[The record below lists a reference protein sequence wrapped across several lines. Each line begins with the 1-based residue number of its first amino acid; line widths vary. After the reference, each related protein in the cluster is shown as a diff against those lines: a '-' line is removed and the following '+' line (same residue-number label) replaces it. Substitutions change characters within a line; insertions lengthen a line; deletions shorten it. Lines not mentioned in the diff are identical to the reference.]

1 MRNFTL
7 IIWGLILIFSTTQSF
22 SQCPPNNFTVSD
34 TVCPTQAIVIDNS
47 LSTATS
53 FNWDFCT
60 GDLDSFPSAVALPLI
75 GGTLSYPINMKM
87 IEVDGNHYGFIVNSF
102 GGNYITRYDFGNSPA
117 NSPTATNLNSDP
129 LLGNNTTGIDIVK
142 EGSKWYM
149 FITANSSN
157 SLLRYEMDSITQIN
171 PPLVNLNI
179 SGLVG
184 PNSIKVIDD
193 YAFIPNNS
201 SAEIT
206 RLSFGGSYTNVP
218 VALAPIPTGVFNNFG
233 IDVAFDCA
241 SNKYIG
247 YTTSSGF
254 GLLSKMDFGNS
265 LSNTPTFST
274 AASSIWT
281 ALGLQIVKEEGNW
294 HIYLVTENNNF
305 YHYKTGSSLDQA
317 LTLDYSTNFGGI
329 MNNPQNVQMTK
340 VGSDWIGIIPNR
352 LLFSIVRVQFPQG
365 CSGNANAY
373 SGQSPTG
380 ISFSPSQLGYNT
392 FELKETSANGSVQF
406 FLDSVLVQLAPPEAN
421 FSTSSGCINSPVDF
435 TDLSTICYGTI
446 TGWSWDFGDGNSSSL
461 ASPSHNYASTGTFT
475 TTLKVYSSN
484 GDSASVQQDIT
495 IHETPVAWFTR
506 PDSACVGSD
515 VIFLDASTSN
525 DGVLQQWDW
534 KFGDGDSGTG
544 NTITH
549 SYLNA
554 GIYTVELISTTS
566 FGCSDTATRSITINP
581 GPISDFQ
588 IYNTCAGETAQFLN
602 TTTATGTSILS
613 TDWDFGDGN
622 SSTQTNPNNTYS
634 STANTYNI
642 TLISTAINGCS
653 DTITRAVRI
662 ANQPLP
668 WFTLSSDT
676 ACTFSNIQLTDS
688 SFAGAG
694 DTINKRTWDF
704 GDGTIDS
711 TTLNPNHVYT
721 SPGTYIVR
729 LTIQSPDNCDSS
741 ITRTL
746 LIIESPTAQ
755 FTVSNVCKGVTSSF
769 TDLSTSPA
777 GSFITDWTWDFGDT
791 NSSNQPSP
799 THTYA
804 DTGYYNVSLIVKS
817 DIGCYDTSTIV
828 TQVYSLPNAWFTFGL
843 ACTGAPV
850 QFTDSSTVNGSTIN
864 NWNWAFGV
872 SGATSTLQDP
882 TYIYND
888 ALAFPVTL
896 ISTSL
901 QGCTDTVTR
910 IALINQ
916 SPDFTISSPN
926 HCFGTNN
933 LFAAIPSAGSN
944 SNYSYLWNFGDSTAS
959 FLPQPTHTFGN
970 QGSYPITLLVT
981 DINNGCTTTLDDS
994 LTVYS
999 LPKAGFTYSNTCIGA
1014 VVNFQD
1020 TSTSTNGNLSNWNWT
1035 LGTTGNSI
1043 LQNPSAI
1050 FNVSG
1055 TQNVKLVVQSTFGCS
1070 DSTTKVITVYNLPA
1084 VSIGAT
1090 PIYGAPPLSVQ
1101 YINNSDPGS
1110 YDWNFGDGT
1119 PNSSAQAPLHIFNDT
1134 GLFQTNLTVI
1144 NQYGCEDT
1152 RSLNIYVQVPKRD
1165 LSINGVSFLKVNNK
1179 WVMKAIV
1186 ANLGNEDASEFE
1198 LKGNLSGE
1206 NIFYNTFKFDTLK
1219 AGNVKEYTF
1228 NTSLEA
1234 GAITPPFFCAEV
1246 ISVNGQQDMNPAND
1260 RFCRSSS
1267 TSFEIFN
1274 VYPNPFNDQI
1284 YMGVNMIRKGDIIVS
1299 LVNMSGSIVFENRSY
1314 TLDEGLNTLRI
1325 PLEQLASAV
1334 YVLKVNHQDTNQYF
1348 RIVRD

>member
-1 MRNFTL
+1 M
-7 IIWGLILIFSTTQSF
+7 IIWAIILIFSTTQSY

-34 TVCPTQAIVIDNS
+34 TVCPTQSLIIDNS

-60 GDLDSFPSAVALPLI
+60 GDLDSIPTAVALPLI

-87 IEVDGNHYGFIVNSF
+87 IEVNGNHYGFIVNSF

-117 NSPTATNLNSDP
+117 NPPTATNLNSDP

-149 FITANSSN
+149 FITASSAN
-157 SLLRYEMDSITQIN
+157 ALLRYEMDSITQLN
-171 PPLVNLNI
+171 PTLVNLNLAGL
-179 SGLVG
+179 SG
-184 PNSIKVIDD
+184 PSSIKVIDD
-193 YAFIPNNS
+193 YAFIANNS

-206 RLSFGGSYTNVP
+206 RISFGGSYLNTP

-233 IDVAFDCA
+233 IDVAFDCVT
-241 SNKYIG
+241 NKYIG
-247 YTTSSGF
+247 YTTSSAF

-265 LSNTPTFST
+265 LSNTPTFTT

-281 ALGLQIVKEEGNW
+281 GLGLQIVKEEGNW
-294 HIYLVTENNNF
+294 HIFLVTENNNF
-305 YHYKTGSSLDQA
+305 YHYKAGITLDQP
-317 LTLDYSTNFGGI
+317 LTLDYMTAFGGI

-365 CSGNANAY
+365 CTGTANAY
-373 SGQSPTG
+373 TAQSPTG
-380 ISFSPSQLGYNT
+380 ISFAPTQLGYNT
-392 FELKETSANGSVQF
+392 FELKETNANGSVQY
-406 FLDSVLVQLAPPEAN
+406 FLDSVLVQVSPPEAN
-421 FSTSSGCINSPVDF
+421 FGTSSGCINSPITF

-446 TGWSWDFGDGNSSSL
+446 TGWHWDFGDGNSSTL
-461 ASPSHNYASTGTFT
+461 PSPSHNYASTGTFA

-484 GDSASVQQDIT
+484 GDSASVQQNVT

-515 VIFLDASTSN
+515 VVLTDSSTSN

-534 KFGDGDSGTG
+534 KFGDSDTG
-544 NTITH
+544 NGNTVSH
-549 SYLNA
+549 AYLNA
-554 GIYTVELISTTS
+554 GVYSIELISTTV
-566 FGCSDTATRSITINP
+566 FGCKDTAVRTITINP
-581 GPISDFQ
+581 GPISDFL
-588 IYNTCAGETAQFLN
+588 IFNTCAGETAQFLN

-613 TDWDFGDGN
+613 TAWDFGNGNN
-622 SSTQTNPNNTYS
+622 SSQTNPNHTYS

-642 TLISTAINGCS
+642 SLISTAINGCS
-653 DTITRAVRI
+653 DTIVKSIRI

-668 WFTLSSDT
+668 WFSMSTDT
-676 ACTFSNIQLTDS
+676 ACTFANIQLTDN

-694 DTINKRTWDF
+694 DSINKRHWDF
-704 GDGTIDS
+704 GDGSVDS
-711 TTLNPNHVYT
+711 TTLNPNHIYT
-721 SPGTYIVR
+721 SPGSYTIR
-729 LTIQSPDNCDSS
+729 LTVQSPENCDSS

-746 LIIESPTAQ
+746 FIIESPTAQ
-755 FTVSNVCKGVTSSF
+755 FTINNVCQGATSNF
-769 TDLSTSPA
+769 MDLSTAPA
-777 GSFITDWTWDFGDT
+777 GSSITDWTWAFGDT
-791 NSSNQPSP
+791 NTSTLSSP

-804 DTGYYNVSLIVKS
+804 DTGYYSVSLIVKS
-817 DIGCYDTSTIV
+817 DIGCYDTSTTI
-828 TQVYSLPNAWFTFGL
+828 TQVYSLPNSWFTFGL

-850 QFTDSSTVNGSTIN
+850 QFTDSSSVIGSTVN
-864 NWNWAFGV
+864 NWSWSFGA
-872 SGATSTLQDP
+872 SGATSALQNP

-896 ISTSL
+896 IATTA
-901 QGCTDTVTR
+901 QGCSDTTTK

-916 SPDFTISSPN
+916 SPVFTISSPD

-933 LFAAIPSAGSN
+933 QFAATPSPGST
-944 SNYSYLWNFGDSTAS
+944 SSYSYLWNFGDSTAS

-970 QGSYPITLLVT
+970 QGLFPISLLVT
-981 DINNGCTTTLDDS
+981 DINNGCISELFDS
-994 LTVYS
+994 LTVYG
-999 LPKAGFTYSNTCIGA
+999 LPLAGFTNSNTCIGS

-1020 TSTSTNGNLSNWNWT
+1020 TSSSINGNITLWNWT
-1035 LGTTGNSI
+1035 LGNAGNSI
-1043 LQNPSAI
+1043 LQNPSTI
-1050 FNVSG
+1050 FINSG
-1055 TQNVKLVVQSTFGCS
+1055 TQNIKLVVTSSYGCS
-1070 DSTTKVITVYNLPA
+1070 DSTTKAITVYDLPI
-1084 VSIGAT
+1084 VSIAAT
-1090 PIYGAPPLSVQ
+1090 PNYGAPPLSVQ
-1101 YINNSDPGS
+1101 FINNSDPGT

-1119 PNSSAQAPLHIFNDT
+1119 SNSTAQAPVHIFNDT
-1134 GLFQTNLTVI
+1134 GLYQTNLTVV
-1144 NQYGCEDT
+1144 NQYGCEDS
-1152 RSLNIYVQVPKRD
+1152 RSLNIYVQIPRRD

-1179 WVMKAIV
+1179 WTMKAIV

-1206 NIFYNTFKFDTLK
+1206 NVFYNTFKFDTLK
-1219 AGNVKEYTF
+1219 AGTIKEYTF
-1228 NTSLEA
+1228 NTSLGA
-1234 GAITPPFFCAEV
+1234 GITTPPYFCAEV
-1246 ISVNGQQDMNPAND
+1246 ISINGQQDMNPAND

-1284 YMGVNMIRKGDIIVS
+1284 YMGVNMLRKGDIILS
-1299 LVNMSGSIVFENRSY
+1299 LVNMNGSIVFENRSY
-1314 TLDEGLNTLRI
+1314 TLDEGLNTLSI
-1325 PLEQLASAV
+1325 PLDQLASAV
-1334 YVLKVNHQDTNQYF
+1334 YVLKVNYLDSNQYF